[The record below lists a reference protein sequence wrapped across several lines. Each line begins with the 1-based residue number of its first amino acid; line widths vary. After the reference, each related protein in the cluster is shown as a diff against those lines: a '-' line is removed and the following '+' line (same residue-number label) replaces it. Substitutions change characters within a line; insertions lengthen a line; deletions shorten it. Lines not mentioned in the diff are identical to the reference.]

1 MRIRADRQ
9 KEMEML
15 RYNEAKGFYSFSRP
29 LWARSITV
37 RIMTDDRAAAEKA
50 LPVITDKLDRIER
63 GREKISKRII
73 EDMQPLSDYQ
83 TEDISS
89 SLYISKLRAE
99 IYRDGD
105 IEIIFGIKSRLSF
118 KVEFFYEA
126 ELHSDNSFEI

>member
-1 MRIRADRQ
+1 
-9 KEMEML
+9 
-15 RYNEAKGFYSFSRP
+15 
-29 LWARSITV
+29 
-37 RIMTDDRAAAEKA
+37 MTDDRAAAEKA
-50 LPVITDKLDRIER
+50 LPVISDKLDRIER

-118 KVEFFYEA
+118 KVDFFYEA